1 MTNKLCN
8 LWTIWF
14 KISIKIPETVHK
26 QKLKV
31 FLNQARSK
39 IKNRLKIAE
48 IMSENKISKTGYRA

>member
-14 KISIKIPETVHK
+14 KISKKIPETVHK